1 MGRGREGV
9 ARAPRA
15 TRRSFDPIAFCRF
28 PSVTDHGPAD
38 PRSTPGTI
46 LVVDDVTDLRTLLAV
61 ALEDEG
67 YAVVEAR
74 SGKEALAAI
83 QTHHPD
89 LVLLDVVLPDADG
102 LQILGQIHREDPTIS
117 VIMLSGL
124 DDEARAQSAISLGAI
139 GYLCKPISL
148 DHLERVVLDGL
159 LARRAPS
166 GAADGAESRP

>member
-1 MGRGREGV
+1 MEKRRDDEGLSQLRLRKPHSDQG
-9 ARAPRA
+9 AADPS
-15 TRRSFDPIAFCRF
+15 RRS
-28 PSVTDHGPAD
+28 
-38 PRSTPGTI
+38 GTI

-67 YAVVEAR
+67 YAVVEAG
-74 SGKEALAAI
+74 SGREALAAVQI
-83 QTHHPD
+83 HHPVV
-89 LVLLDVVLPDADG
+89 VLLDMVLPDADG
-102 LQILGQIHREDPTIS
+102 LQILGRIHREDPTIS

-148 DHLERVVLDGL
+148 DHLERVVLDA
-159 LARRAPS
+159 LAARPAPN